1 MSERHHEPDTAT
13 DETATAAVP
22 AGASGATAGEP
33 AWPLVDA
40 VTGIDLD
47 NERLTDARDFAA
59 YAERHRRAVLDAPA
73 ILRVRDLDKSFAGLH
88 AVDHV
93 SFDLHQGEV
102 ISIIGPN
109 GSGKSTLINLISGFL
124 APDSGLVDIDDEP
137 VAGRGAVDVAERGLS
152 RTFQNGRVFGAL
164 SVDDNV
170 ALGYHRRLRA
180 LRPAKGLQ
188 RYPVVRWA
196 SLLGETALALVPGP
210 AARRESAEVDI
221 RVEREIMRF
230 RERLGDRRG
239 NATYTLSYANRRRTE
254 IARAHISEP
263 RILLLD
269 EPTAGM
275 NQSETAEVTR
285 QLQYLKAQGH
295 TILLVE
301 HKMDLVTA
309 VSDRVLA
316 MDGGRV
322 IAEGA
327 PDDVRHAPQV
337 VEAYLGKR
345 LGREGVSP
353 RAAGQSGVLAMQNAI
368 GEAGADA
375 AGAPDE
381 AAAGSAAR
389 PAVGVAR
396 VSSPAPAAQAPATAG
411 ETPLLALEDVNVF
424 YGQVHALQNVSIAVP
439 QGAIVCLLGGN
450 ASGKS
455 TTMKTI
461 LGLNRPA
468 SGVLRYEGDDITAT
482 PTRRRVARG
491 IAAVPE
497 ARRIFPDMTVRE
509 NLLAGAYTRTD
520 RAGVRD
526 DVERM
531 YERFPRL
538 GARRGQL
545 AGTMSGG
552 EQQMLA
558 FARALMSHPKLICMD
573 EPTMGLSPRLVE
585 DVLDQIVRLR
595 DELGVSVL
603 MVEQQAELALS
614 VADYG
619 YVLQNG
625 RIRLHGEAA
634 DLLGNDQV
642 REAYLGGAAR

>member
-1 MSERHHEPDTAT
+1 MNERHHAT
-13 DETATAAVP
+13 ERETTAASVP
-22 AGASGATAGEP
+22 AAGTTAGEP
-33 AWPLVDA
+33 SWPLVDA

-137 VAGRGAVDVAERGLS
+137 VAGRGAVDVSERGLS

-188 RYPVVRWA
+188 RYPVLRWA

-210 AARRESAEVDI
+210 AARRESGEVAI
-221 RVEREIMRF
+221 RVDREIMRF

-337 VEAYLGKR
+337 VEAYLGR
-345 LGREGVSP
+345 QLGREESSP

-368 GEAGADA
+368 GGTVSAGASGSDVP
-375 AGAPDE
+375 AGP
-381 AAAGSAAR
+381 AAADGVAHVVPSPASAAE
-389 PAVGVAR
+389 
-396 VSSPAPAAQAPATAG
+396 ATAG
-411 ETPLLALEDVNVF
+411 ETPLLALEDVSVF
-424 YGQVHALQNVSIAVP
+424 YGQVHALQDVSIAVP